1 MSDTIT
7 TKGGRAGGAPPPDL
21 VDLVRVED
29 RISFLY
35 FEHCK
40 INRKDNAI
48 TVRDDEGTT
57 YIPSATLSVLMLG
70 PGSSMTHDA
79 MTVVGESGASVVWV
93 GERGIRMYAFGR
105 PLTHSSVLL
114 QAQAKLV
121 SNTRTRLAVA
131 RKMYGMRFP
140 GEDVS
145 KLTMGQLRGR
155 EGVRVRRIYKEWS
168 KRTGVPW
175 NCREYNP
182 RDFDDATEINK
193 ALSAANVC
201 LYGLAHSVIVSMG
214 CSPGLGFVHTGHERS
229 FVYDIADLYKAEL
242 SIPVAFKTT
251 AEKPMDIGAETRRK
265 MRDAVYDLKLLPR
278 MVADIKCLLGQD
290 APAQAA
296 EMQPD
301 VNHVGLWDEKA
312 DEVSAGKSYGKELEA
327 GGDEGCS

>member
-1 MSDTIT
+1 MSDANTA
-7 TKGGRAGGAPPPDL
+7 KRGRAGGAPPPDL

-40 INRKDNAI
+40 INRRDNAI

-57 YIPSATLSVLMLG
+57 YIPSATLSVLLLG

-79 MTVVGESGASVVWV
+79 MTLLGESGASVVWV

-105 PLTHSSVLL
+105 PLTHSSTLL

-168 KRTGVPW
+168 KKTGVPW
-175 NCREYNP
+175 TCREYNP

-201 LYGLAHSVIVSMG
+201 LYGIAHSVIVSLG

-242 SIPVAFKTT
+242 SIPVAFKTA
-251 AEKPMDIGAETRRK
+251 AEKPMDIGAETRRM
-265 MRDAVYDLKLLPR
+265 MRDEVFDLRLLPR
-278 MVADIKCLLGQD
+278 MATDIQSLLGQND
-290 APAQAA
+290 SAQAA
-296 EMQPD
+296 KMRPD
-301 VNHVGLWDEKA
+301 VNHVALWDEKA
-312 DEVSAGKSYGKELEA
+312 EEVSAGKSYGKDLERE
-327 GGDEGCS
+327 GD